1 LSFGSFFFQ
10 LSDGRLEFG
19 ELGLCSRIAGGT
31 GFLKGF
37 KSSFSR
43 LATDVSFPEGFPQFP
58 NFL

>member
-10 LSDGRLEFG
+10 LRDGRFEFG
-19 ELGLCSRIAGGT
+19 ELDLCARIAGGT

-37 KSSFSR
+37 KSSFGR
-43 LATDVSFPEGFPQFP
+43 LATDVGFPEGFPQFL